1 MQVLNAEDSRLKVEV
16 SQGQNTGFQMKTH
29 PNIDKA
35 LYSSQSVLGL
45 KDPQRPFPAGSP
57 LGILKWRMQVICLF
71 LKVLLRFA
79 WCLYKDLVTSRLT
92 VIGHPQVADSEFY
105 LFRALLDVACPL
117 SEKSGVMSDS
127 HVVILVIRNIDCP
140 AARAC

>member
-1 MQVLNAEDSRLKVEV
+1 MLNAEDLPLKVEV

-57 LGILKWRMQVICLF
+57 LGILKWRMQVMSPSLRI
-71 LKVLLRFA
+71 LLNARA
-79 WCLYKDLVTSRLT
+79 EGY
-92 VIGHPQVADSEFY
+92 SEFLDTAY
-105 LFRALLDVACPL
+105 LLFTQCRSFHSAMSCLCACEFVNRQGSVSKL
-117 SEKSGVMSDS
+117 
-127 HVVILVIRNIDCP
+127 
-140 AARAC
+140 